1 MSAKEKR
8 TFRIQQAGLFFVFVL
23 VAALAAAPVALSAS
37 ASADTVDNQTT
48 TAAYSAASAS
58 SADEQYTASAATAQ
72 MYGMQAAPKRVV
84 LAEDA
89 GTLAFQLVMAIAV
102 AGLVLRF
109 SFKQDDMPSDRS

>member
-8 TFRIQQAGLFFVFVL
+8 TFRIQQAGLFFIFML

-37 ASADTVDNQTT
+37 ASADTIDNQTA
-48 TAAYSAASAS
+48 TAAYSTVSAS
-58 SADEQYTASAATAQ
+58 TADAHYATSSAAGQ
-72 MYGMQAAPKRVV
+72 MYGMQAAPKRAALV
-84 LAEDA
+84 EDT
-89 GTLAFQLVMAIAV
+89 GTLAFQLVMAIAA